1 LRAVR
6 ADGLKFIEAPR
17 PELYAL
23 RNDPGELKNEYEP
36 WSAAAQKSRK
46 ILSERWA
53 RMPRPA
59 TSSATVAAGTLE
71 ELRALGYLGP
81 ADAGSATN
89 VPEPSLLPDPKD
101 KIEEQN
107 LLHSAMMAADAGNST
122 DARASLEKVLE
133 LNPKSETALV
143 QLGNLWLRAGD
154 YEKASEYLARARE
167 LRPEDPA
174 AALYHGQAL
183 AKSGDLAG
191 SKAALEAC
199 VKLNPK
205 QPAEARVL
213 LGQVYLQLK
222 DYAAAEDQ
230 FEATL
235 LLEPENLDG
244 RLGLARTEI
253 LGHRFEEALKDL
265 APLSKSHSGN
275 AEVFDLL
282 AQAYA
287 GLGRKADAERAK
299 NRATELRKSAPA
311 SK

>member
-1 LRAVR
+1 
-6 ADGLKFIEAPR
+6 
-17 PELYAL
+17 
-23 RNDPGELKNEYEP
+23 
-36 WSAAAQKSRK
+36 
-46 ILSERWA
+46 
-53 RMPRPA
+53 MPRPA